1 MADSEGKG
9 LSGPVTNL
17 KGVGA
22 KVAERLEKL
31 GITQIQ
37 DLLFHLPLRYQDR
50 TRLLPLGSLKPQQE
64 GLVEGT
70 VRLSQVKFGR
80 RRSLLCYIDDGT
92 GSLVLRFFHFSKTQQ
107 QQLAQGVRAR
117 CFGEIRHGSSSLE
130 MVHPEYKVIPA
141 DGIIPVDADLTPI
154 YPTTEGLHQLSFRK
168 LIEQALA
175 RLNDETSLPELLPQ
189 VARCHTVADISL
201 VEALRFVHQPSP
213 DVDVQQ
219 LLDRRHPAQRRLA
232 YEELLAQQLSLR
244 KVRLQTQQHKAPK
257 LVSDGRQRQALLSS
271 LPFSLTDAQERVLKA
286 VLSDIGSKIP
296 MQRLVQGDVGSGK
309 TIVAALAIL
318 EAVSSGYQAVMMAP
332 TELLAEQHFKTFKAW
347 L

>member
-1 MADSEGKG
+1 M
-9 LSGPVTNL
+9 
-17 KGVGA
+17 
-22 KVAERLEKL
+22 
-31 GITQIQ
+31 
-37 DLLFHLPLRYQDR
+37 
-50 TRLLPLGSLKPQQE
+50 
-64 GLVEGT
+64 
-70 VRLSQVKFGR
+70 
-80 RRSLLCYIDDGT
+80 
-92 GSLVLRFFHFSKTQQ
+92 
-107 QQLAQGVRAR
+107 
-117 CFGEIRHGSSSLE
+117 
-130 MVHPEYKVIPA
+130 IPA